1 MDEWNDK
8 LLGCLHKLQKIQEL
22 CIAVHRGPHN
32 IGGLDAW
39 VAPRH
44 LRLLDAKNICWFS
57 TLPAW
62 VNPSFVPV
70 LSCLLISVRE
80 LHQVDL
86 DILGRLPTLHFLQL
100 EVDNKNLGI
109 LQGLIVSPG
118 SFPCLEFC
126 YFFEFVWP
134 VVFQKG
140 AMPRLTSLSL
150 WRLFYAREARGIG
163 SSDGGLDLGLGN
175 LPSLQN
181 FAADLKAGSKE
192 EAEQAKAALT
202 HAAEMHPS
210 HPHHNIRLCVY

>member
-44 LRLLDAKNICWFS
+44 LRLLNTKDICWFS

-70 LSCLLISVRE
+70 LTCLRIAVRE

-86 DILGRLPTLHFLQL
+86 DILGRLPALRLL
-100 EVDNKNLGI
+100 WLMVDNKNLGI
-109 LQGLIVSPG
+109 LQGFVVRAG
-118 SFPCLEFC
+118 SFPYLVSCS
-126 YFFEFVWP
+126 FEQFVWP
-134 VVFQKG
+134 MVFQQG
-140 AMPRLTSLSL
+140 AMPRLRELYL
-150 WRLFYAREARGIG
+150 WPLFYAREGRGIA
-163 SSDGGLDLGLGN
+163 SSNDGLDLSLGN
-175 LPSLQN
+175 LPSLQRV
-181 FAADLKAGSKE
+181 FAELRYEGASKE
-192 EAEQAKAALT
+192 EAEQAKATLT
-202 HAAEMHPS
+202 RAAEMHPN
-210 HPHHNIRLCVY
+210 HPLLHFF